1 MMCVGG
7 LVEDII
13 ELRGRS
19 CILAGRASF
28 VAGIGS
34 LLAGRV
40 KIVARAAAF
49 VAGIQSNFGGR
60 GVAIEMRRSG
70 IRKYFGE
77 INSRN
82 QYVL

>member
-1 MMCVGG
+1 MGEVVSWREERH
-7 LVEDII
+7 LW
-13 ELRGRS
+13 R
-19 CILAGRASF
+19 
-28 VAGIGS
+28 GIGS

>member
-1 MMCVGG
+1 
-7 LVEDII
+7 
-13 ELRGRS
+13 
-19 CILAGRASF
+19 
-28 VAGIGS
+28 
-34 LLAGRV
+34 V

-60 GVAIEMRRSG
+60 GVAIELRRSG